1 MLIHTL
7 ARGQKCLQAMGR
19 WDLAGGRGPEP
30 IPGFPQKKR
39 LAGSLVYDT
48 GFPFQQES
56 AGNPG
61 SNPGGR
67 TMFQLKLLGRIA
79 THPIAPD
86 KDVSSDLG

>member
-1 MLIHTL
+1 MLTSY
-7 ARGQKCLQAMGR
+7 
-19 WDLAGGRGPEP
+19 GPL
-30 IPGFPQKKR
+30 GFGWRPWSRANTWISPKKKR

>member
-1 MLIHTL
+1 MLIHAL
-7 ARGQKCLQAMGR
+7 ARGKNAYKLWAAGI
-19 WDLAGGRGPEP
+19 WLAAVVQSQYLD
-30 IPGFPQKKR
+30 FPKKKR